1 MALKYIA
8 YGSNL
13 LTQRITERIGNV
25 NLIGARKLEGWAL
38 SFNKLGKDGSG
49 KCTLVKSRSKSA
61 FGAVYEIS
69 KNQKLV
75 LDEYETG
82 YDTIS
87 FSISKVG
94 ECITYIARPSQL
106 ANNIQ
111 PFDWYKYLVLAGAR
125 QHGFPKHYIMTIE
138 KVTAMPDPDL
148 DRVRRIQEIFK

>member
-1 MALKYIA
+1 MI
-8 YGSNL
+8 
-13 LTQRITERIGNV
+13 
-25 NLIGARKLEGWAL
+25 
-38 SFNKLGKDGSG
+38 
-49 KCTLVKSRSKSA
+49 KSRSKSA

-69 KNQKLV
+69 KTQKLV

-138 KVTAMPDPDL
+138 KVTARPDPDL
-148 DRVRRIQEIFK
+148 DRVRRIQEIFT